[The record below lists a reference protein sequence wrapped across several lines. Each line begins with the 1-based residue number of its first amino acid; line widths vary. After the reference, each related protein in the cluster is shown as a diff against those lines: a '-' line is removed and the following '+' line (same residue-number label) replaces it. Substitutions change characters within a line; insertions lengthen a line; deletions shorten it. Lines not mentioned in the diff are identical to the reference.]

1 MKTIKLFAAV
11 ALVALSAVFSSPI
24 SAQENGNKDEN
35 GKVVRGAY
43 LTNRFIDNW
52 FVGVAGGVN
61 LPFFKNHE
69 TAVSAAL
76 DVNLGKWFTPCVGAR
91 LGYSGLNGSIWSP
104 IPTELGTELNTEKNL
119 YGANYN
125 FAYLHAD
132 VLWNVSHAIGG
143 YKETR
148 LWNFIPYFHSGW
160 VRTFSNTVDF
170 WENELGIGVG
180 LLNSIRVHERI
191 NITLDIRSL
200 WASCRLH
207 ASPGSGATTNLS
219 AALGLSVNLFRTNWT
234 RAANWHNPEDTDKIA
249 AAEAAAAALTAA
261 NAALAADK
269 AKLTK
274 ENEELNAEVVEL
286 RKRPTE
292 TKAALEDVGKL
303 VPHLH
308 KMMGSDIEAHNN
320 ANLNKVLLFVMAI
333 AIHNLPEGIAAGV
346 GFGSGN
352 TAQAMIIAGGIAL
365 QNIPEGMV
373 IIAPMISAGVS
384 RKKTLCIAMATG
396 LVEVVGTLIGY
407 FAVSLATAV
416 LPFALAFAGGTM
428 LYVISDEMIP
438 ETHHGD
444 ARGATY
450 ALLVGFCLMLV
461 MDVLLG

>member
-1 MKTIKLFAAV
+1 MKTIKFFAVA
-11 ALVALSAVFSSPI
+11 ALVALSATISTPA

-292 TKAALEDVGKL
+292 AKAALEDVGPASVYFEIGQTTLSQKEL
-303 VPHLH
+303 QHLDFYL
-308 KMMGSDIEAHNN
+308 KNVLPNVGDKKVAVLTGSADSATGTARRNKYLSQKRVDYVLNLLSQKYGIEADRFQVRTQI
-320 ANLNKVLLFVMAI
+320 AKEGTAALNRA
-333 AIHNLPEGIAAGV
+333 
-346 GFGSGN
+346 
-352 TAQAMIIAGGIAL
+352 
-365 QNIPEGMV
+365 V
-373 IIAPMISAGVS
+373 IISF
-384 RKKTLCIAMATG
+384 
-396 LVEVVGTLIGY
+396 E
-407 FAVSLATAV
+407 
-416 LPFALAFAGGTM
+416 
-428 LYVISDEMIP
+428 
-438 ETHHGD
+438 
-444 ARGATY
+444 
-450 ALLVGFCLMLV
+450 
-461 MDVLLG
+461 